1 MKRKIHL
8 KKKKKSLVRDHKLKT
23 VTVLMPHVWKLEHK
37 ERQTQRSE
45 KGDTART
52 LQTDCTK
59 ESNEVGS
66 IM

>member
-1 MKRKIHL
+1 M
-8 KKKKKSLVRDHKLKT
+8 RDHKLKT